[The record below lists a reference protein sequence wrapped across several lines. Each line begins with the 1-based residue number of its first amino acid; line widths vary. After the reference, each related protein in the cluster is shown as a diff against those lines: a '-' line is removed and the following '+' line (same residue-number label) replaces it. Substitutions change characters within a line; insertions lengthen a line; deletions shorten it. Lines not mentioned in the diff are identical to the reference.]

1 MTLYSSGRRAALT
14 TDRYPWVCTAPDFE
28 RYASPDDYEGRH
40 SVIFDPRPEYPVRR
54 LTNPEN
60 RILAQ
65 YREDAEKGIPYTDP
79 DSWLANLGAMD
90 AESVEWA
97 AQWSI
102 NELDHAERVLHRLA
116 ALHAA
121 AGPRP
126 DLGTDQKENTP

>member
-1 MTLYSSGRRAALT
+1 MFSSGKRAALT
-14 TDRYPWVCTAPDFE
+14 TDRYPWRIILGPWWNTRVSRRVPESD
-28 RYASPDDYEGRH
+28 
-40 SVIFDPRPEYPVRR
+40 FDPRPEYPARH